1 MRTRYLSLLAVIV
14 AAGISIASEPV
25 SKDIPAP
32 PPAILKGPETLDDLK
47 AFQKHTKILVDKL
60 LPTTVCLQVGGASGS
75 GVIISEDGLV
85 LTAGHVSGEPNKKI
99 KIILHDGTRVD
110 GITLGR
116 WNQIDSGMAKIT
128 TEGKWPFTEMGVSKD
143 LKPGMWC
150 MSAGHPG
157 GYKKDRPPVVR
168 VGKIGTVN
176 GNFVQSDCTLVGGDS
191 GGPLFDMSGKVIG
204 IHSRIGL
211 PLSANMHVPV
221 DTYRDT
227 WDQLVKGDKIG
238 ENPVWLGVRADA
250 DAKNCKLGDVTPE
263 SPAAKAGL
271 KAGDIVMKFGGKEVG
286 SYTDMVK
293 LLLKQK
299 PGDEVPLEVKRGDET
314 KEMKIILGKRKD

>member
-1 MRTRYLSLLAVIV
+1 MRTRSALVALFVVTGLAL
-14 AAGISIASEPV
+14 ASDPV
-25 SKDIPAP
+25 SKGIPAP
-32 PPAILKGPETLDDLK
+32 PAAILKGPDSLDDLK
-47 AFQKHTKILVDKL
+47 VFQTHTKILVDKL

-75 GVIISEDGLV
+75 GVIVSEDGLV

-99 KIILHDGTRVD
+99 KIILHDGRSVD

-150 MSAGHPG
+150 LSVGHPG
-157 GYKKDRPPVVR
+157 GYKKNRPPVVR

-176 GNFVQSDCTLVGGDS
+176 SNFVQSDCTLVGGDS

-204 IHSRIGL
+204 IHSRIGQ

-221 DTYRDT
+221 DTYRET

-238 ENPVWLGVRADA
+238 ENPVWLGVRADT
-250 DAKNCKLGDVTPE
+250 DAKNCKIGDVTPE

-271 KAGDIVMKFGGKEVG
+271 MAGDIVLKFGGKEVG
-286 SYTDMVK
+286 SYADMVK
-293 LLLKQK
+293 LLQKQK
-299 PGDEVPLEVKRGDET
+299 PGDEIPLEVKRGEET
-314 KEMKIILGKRKD
+314 KEMKIVLGKRKE

>member
-1 MRTRYLSLLAVIV
+1 MRTRSALVVLFLVVGSLT
-14 AAGISIASEPV
+14 ASDPV

-32 PPAILKGPETLDDLK
+32 PSAILKGPESLDDLK
-47 AFQKHTKILVDKL
+47 TFQKHTKILVDKL

-75 GVIISEDGLV
+75 GVIVSEDGLV

-99 KIILHDGTRVD
+99 KIILHDGTVVD

-128 TEGKWPFTEMGVSKD
+128 TEGKWPFAEMGVSKD

-150 MSAGHPG
+150 LSAGHPG
-157 GYKKDRPPVVR
+157 GYKKNRPPVVR
-168 VGKIGTVN
+168 VGKIGIVN
-176 GNFVQSDCTLVGGDS
+176 STFVQSDCTLVGGDS
-191 GGPLFDMSGKVIG
+191 GGPLFDMTGKVIG
-204 IHSRIGL
+204 IHSRIGQ
-211 PLSANMHVPV
+211 PLAANMHVPV
-221 DTYRDT
+221 DTFRDT

-271 KAGDIVMKFGGKEVG
+271 QAGDVVMKFAGKEVG
-286 SYTDMVK
+286 SYADMVRF
-293 LLLKQK
+293 LQRQK
-299 PGDEVPLEVKRGDET
+299 PGDEIALEVKRGDEM
-314 KEMKIILGKRKD
+314 KELKIILGKRKE